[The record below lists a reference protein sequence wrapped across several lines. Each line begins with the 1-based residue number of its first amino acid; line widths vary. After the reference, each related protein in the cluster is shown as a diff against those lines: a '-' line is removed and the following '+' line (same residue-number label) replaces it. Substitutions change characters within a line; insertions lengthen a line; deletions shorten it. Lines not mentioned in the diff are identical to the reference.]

1 MKTCLIIK
9 ILQNLLHSTALPEYK
24 TAAIKKSRLILSHY
38 GILKTCW
45 DWLILIAT
53 FYVAIVVP
61 YSAAFRYRNEMPDR
75 YKTIITDVGV
85 EIVFIAGKREIKFL
99 LFINSMISNE

>member
-1 MKTCLIIK
+1 MF
-9 ILQNLLHSTALPEYK
+9 QNLLHSTALPEYK
-24 TAAIKKSRLILSHY
+24 TAAIKKSRLVLSHY
-38 GILKTCW
+38 GIFKTCW

-85 EIVFIAGKREIKFL
+85 EIVFIVGKRKIKFL
-99 LFINSMISNE
+99 